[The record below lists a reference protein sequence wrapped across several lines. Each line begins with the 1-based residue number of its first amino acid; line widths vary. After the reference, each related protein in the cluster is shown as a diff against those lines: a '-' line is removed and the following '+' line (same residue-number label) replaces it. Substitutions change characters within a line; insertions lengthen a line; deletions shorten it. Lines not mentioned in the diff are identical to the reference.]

1 MIGGLEILAQTTT
14 MSTTAPGAMDPGHFF
29 LRLALAVGLGL
40 IVGLQRERASKGLAG
55 IRTYPI
61 ITILGFLLAVLTP
74 AGGYPWLLAAAL
86 LAVAGLVTMLRFL
99 KSQGG
104 VMETGIVT
112 EVSALVMLALGY
124 YLLQGRMEVALVIA
138 GGMAVLMQY
147 REPLHQLADKMGEN
161 DIKAI
166 MQFVV
171 VALVIL
177 PILPNEKMGPYNVF
191 NPFEIWL
198 VVVLIVG
205 ISFGGYVAYK
215 LLGERKGMLLG
226 AVLGGLV
233 SSTATT
239 VSFSRLVRADASLLT
254 SAVMVIML
262 ASAISV
268 LRVLVLAWVMA
279 PAFVV
284 SMLAPMG
291 LVMLLFFM
299 LCLALGVR
307 KTTGHTSM
315 PAQHNPAQLRTALV
329 FGGMYALI
337 KLAVAAGNDWFG
349 SGALYPVAMISG
361 LTDVDAI
368 TLATAD
374 MVRHEALLGDLGWR
388 LILVAIM
395 ANLVFKAVSAGVMG
409 GKALF
414 LKIGM
419 YFGIIFVV
427 GLGVVLFWPHH

>member
-14 MSTTAPGAMDPGHFF
+14 MSTTAPGAMEPGHFF
-29 LRLALAVGLGL
+29 LRLALAAGLGL
-40 IVGLQRERASKGLAG
+40 LVGLQRERASKGLAG

-86 LAVAGLVTMLRFL
+86 LAVAGLVSMLRFL

-124 YLLQGRMEVALVIA
+124 YLLHGHMEVALVIA

-177 PILPNEKMGPYNVF
+177 PILPNEKLGPYHVF

-215 LLGERKGMLLG
+215 LLGERKGMLFG

-239 VSFSRLVRADASLLT
+239 VSFSRLVRTDASLQG

-268 LRVLVLAWVMA
+268 LRVLILAWVMA
-279 PAFVV
+279 PTFVV

-307 KTTGHTSM
+307 KTTGQTTM
-315 PAQHNPAQLRTALV
+315 PAQSNPAQLRTALV
-329 FGGMYALI
+329 FG
-337 KLAVAAGNDWFG
+337 
-349 SGALYPVAMISG
+349 
-361 LTDVDAI
+361 
-368 TLATAD
+368 
-374 MVRHEALLGDLGWR
+374 
-388 LILVAIM
+388 
-395 ANLVFKAVSAGVMG
+395 
-409 GKALF
+409 
-414 LKIGM
+414 
-419 YFGIIFVV
+419 
-427 GLGVVLFWPHH
+427 